1 MISIR
6 RILVTTNKEIDK
18 LKAAAKAKNKSIEK
32 LKIEIENI
40 NSQNAK
46 LIEEKKAGEL
56 KLENLEKFN
65 KELLENMANKEGE
78 IMIENQMNQKKKND
92 LEMRIEE
99 LVEVNS
105 QHEKIVY
112 KIEDIE
118 KIIKDVFIILRNF
131 ISKLNSMSKILYEDI
146 DNFCLILEMMGLLL
160 VQNESGNNEIQRVKG
175 IGESKRKIIGADD
188 DNDKENI

>member
-46 LIEEKKAGEL
+46 FIEEKKAGEP

-65 KELLENMANKEGE
+65 KELLENMANKECE
-78 IMIENQMNQKKKND
+78 IMIENKMNQKKTND

>member
-1 MISIR
+1 M
-6 RILVTTNKEIDK
+6 K
-18 LKAAAKAKNKSIEK
+18 
-32 LKIEIENI
+32 
-40 NSQNAK
+40 
-46 LIEEKKAGEL
+46 
-56 KLENLEKFN
+56 
-65 KELLENMANKEGE
+65 
-78 IMIENQMNQKKKND
+78 
-92 LEMRIEE
+92 IEE

-131 ISKLNSMSKILYEDI
+131 IGKLNSMSKILYEDI

-175 IGESKRKIIGADD
+175 IGGSKRKIIGADD